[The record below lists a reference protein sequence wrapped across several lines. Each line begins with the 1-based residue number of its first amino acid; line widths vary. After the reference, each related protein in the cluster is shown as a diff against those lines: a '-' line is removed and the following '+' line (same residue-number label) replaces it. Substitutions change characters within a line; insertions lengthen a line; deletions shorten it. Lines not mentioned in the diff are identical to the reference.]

1 MQPYPNPNYFMQY
14 QQPQYQQSNP
24 YMQRMEQLQ
33 QFQQTLQPQNQSPAL
48 NMLSALGKYV
58 ESMDMVK
65 ATDIPMDGNMYFF
78 PKADGTEIYGK
89 AWMQDGRTR
98 ILTFKPV
105 LEDEPNNLPSEGK
118 NVQIALS
125 DETTEVFMK
134 QFEELKERLDGIE
147 QTMNKSMTKTTK
159 SMTKKEVAEDE

>member
-14 QQPQYQQSNP
+14 QQPQYQQPNP

-33 QFQQTLQPQNQSPAL
+33 QFQQTLQNPVQNQQMP
-48 NMLSALGKYV
+48 ALGKMV
-58 ESMDMVK
+58 ESIDIVK
-65 ATDIPMDGNMYFF
+65 ATDIPMDGNMYYF

-105 LEDEPNNLPSEGK
+105 SEDEPNNSTPEEEKLKFDAFNAILEGI
-118 NVQIALS
+118 QADI
-125 DETTEVFMK
+125 
-134 QFEELKERLDGIE
+134 
-147 QTMNKSMTKTTK
+147 KTLTDK
-159 SMTKKEVAEDE
+159 VDKISKPTRAKKEVLEDE

>member
-14 QQPQYQQSNP
+14 QQPQYQQPNP

-33 QFQQTLQPQNQSPAL
+33 QFQQTLQPQVQNQQMP
-48 NMLSALGKYV
+48 ALGKIV
-58 ESMDMVK
+58 ESIDIVK
-65 ATDIPMDGNMYFF
+65 ATDIPMDGNMYYF

-105 LEDEPNNLPSEGK
+105 LEDNTNNLPMEGK
-118 NVQIALS
+118 NVQISLS
-125 DETTEVFMK
+125 DEATEVFMK

-147 QTMNKSMTKTTK
+147 QSMTKSMTKNTK

>member
-1 MQPYPNPNYFMQY
+1 MQPYPNPNYYMQY
-14 QQPQYQQSNP
+14 QQPQYQQPNP

-48 NMLSALGKYV
+48 NLSALGKYV

-89 AWMQDGRTR
+89 AWMKDGRTR

-105 LEDEPNNLPSEGK
+105 LEDEPNNLPSESK
-118 NVQIALS
+118 NVQISLS
-125 DETTEVFMK
+125 DEATAAFMK

-147 QTMNKSMTKTTK
+147 QSMTKTMAK
-159 SMTKKEVAEDE
+159 PRTKKEVTEDE